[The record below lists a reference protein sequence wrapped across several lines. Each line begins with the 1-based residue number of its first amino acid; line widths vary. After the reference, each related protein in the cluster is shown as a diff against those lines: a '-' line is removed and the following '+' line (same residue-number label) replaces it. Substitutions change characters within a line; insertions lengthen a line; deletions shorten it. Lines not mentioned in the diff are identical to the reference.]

1 MYPLLSFLIIIM
13 VAATAAAAHILLQM
27 GMNEV
32 GEINSDSIK
41 HPGALIRQLLTT
53 QAVLI
58 AIPVYAVSNIGWLVV
73 LSRLNL
79 SVAYPFLAS
88 LYIFLPVLSM
98 VFLSES
104 LTMQHWVGIV
114 VIGIGVGIV
123 LSAGLA

>member
-1 MYPLLSFLIIIM
+1 MLSILIITI
-13 VAATAAAAHILLQM
+13 VTATAATAHILLKI

-41 HPGALIRQLLTT
+41 TPGILIKQLLSTP
-53 QAVLI
+53 AILA
-58 AIPVYAVSNIGWLVV
+58 AIPVYAVSNIGWLIV
-73 LSRLNL
+73 LSKLNL

-88 LYIFLPVLSM
+88 LYIFIPVLSM

-104 LTMQHWVGIV
+104 LTLQHWAGII
-114 VIGIGVGIV
+114 VIGIGIGVV

>member
-1 MYPLLSFLIIIM
+1 MLSFLIIIL
-13 VAATAAAAHILLQM
+13 VAATAAMAHILLKM

-41 HPGALIRQLLTT
+41 TPGVLIRQLLTT
-53 QAVLI
+53 QVVLL
-58 AIPVYAVSNIGWLVV
+58 AIPLYAVSSIGWLIV

-104 LTMQHWVGIV
+104 LTVQHWVGIL

>member
-1 MYPLLSFLIIIM
+1 MLPVLIIL
-13 VAATAAAAHILLQM
+13 VVTATAATAHILLKI

-41 HPGALIRQLLTT
+41 TPGILIKQLLSTP
-53 QAVLI
+53 AVLA
-58 AIPVYAVSNIGWLVV
+58 AIPVYAVSNIGWLIV
-73 LSRLNL
+73 LSKLNL

-88 LYIFLPVLSM
+88 LYIFIPVLSM

-104 LTMQHWVGIV
+104 LTLQHWTGIL
-114 VIGIGVGIV
+114 VIGIGIGVV

>member
-1 MYPLLSFLIIIM
+1 MFSILIILL
-13 VAATAAAAHILLQM
+13 VTATAATAHILLKI

-41 HPGALIRQLLTT
+41 TPGILIKQLLSTP
-53 QAVLI
+53 AILA
-58 AIPVYAVSNIGWLVV
+58 AIPVYAVSNIGWLIV
-73 LSRLNL
+73 LSKLNL

-88 LYIFLPVLSM
+88 LYIFIPVLSM

-104 LTMQHWVGIV
+104 LTLQHWTGII
-114 VIGIGVGIV
+114 VIVIGVGVV

>member
-1 MYPLLSFLIIIM
+1 MLSILIILA
-13 VAATAAAAHILLQM
+13 VAATAAAAHILLKI

-41 HPGALIRQLLTT
+41 TPGVLITKLLTT
-53 QAVLI
+53 PAILA
-58 AIPVYAVSNIGWLVV
+58 AIPIYAVSNIGWLIV
-73 LSRLNL
+73 LSKLNL

-88 LYIFLPVLSM
+88 LYIFIPILSM
-98 VFLSES
+98 VFLSEI
-104 LTMQHWVGIV
+104 LTLQHWAGII

>member
-1 MYPLLSFLIIIM
+1 MFSILIILL
-13 VAATAAAAHILLQM
+13 VTATAATAHILLKI

-41 HPGALIRQLLTT
+41 TPGILIKQLLSTP
-53 QAVLI
+53 AVLA
-58 AIPVYAVSNIGWLVV
+58 AIPVYAVSNIGWLIV
-73 LSRLNL
+73 LSKLNL

-88 LYIFLPVLSM
+88 LYIFIPVLSM

-104 LTMQHWVGIV
+104 LTLQHWTGII
-114 VIGIGVGIV
+114 VIGIGVGVV

>member
-1 MYPLLSFLIIIM
+1 MFSILIILL
-13 VAATAAAAHILLQM
+13 VTATAATAHILLKI

-41 HPGALIRQLLTT
+41 TPGILIKQLLSTP
-53 QAVLI
+53 AVLA
-58 AIPVYAVSNIGWLVV
+58 AIPVYAVSNIGWLIV
-73 LSRLNL
+73 LSKLNL

-88 LYIFLPVLSM
+88 LYIFIPVLSM

-104 LTMQHWVGIV
+104 LTLQHWTGII
-114 VIGIGVGIV
+114 VIVIGVGVV